1 MNSIDEA
8 LSDLICAINN
18 DEDIKRL
25 HELENI
31 IDNDFELKSKFS
43 RLKEVQKELVNARYY
58 KKDNTR
64 VLEKELSSLKEE
76 IKDLPL
82 VSEYTDLLDIAY
94 NILLDIKDIL
104 ENELNKSI

>member
-8 LSDLICAINN
+8 LSNLICAINN

-25 HELENI
+25 HELESI

-64 VLEKELSSLKEE
+64 ALEKELSSLKEE